1 MKDCLIIGA
10 CFAITYKEIIKIFK
24 NKALRGGYNT
34 TYYMTGEDGNE
45 QRVGECFWYTTL
57 TVDKDQRQR
66 QMALTKTYDSSYKT
80 YDNYPAIEVGS
91 YKDIPIDYDGV
102 MGVPIT
108 ILERNLDD
116 VEIVVRGGDIDW
128 ATTECGFYTP
138 PTPEQA
144 EAYKRDNETWRIQ
157 NPYLIEHDKPV
168 ITYNRVF
175 IQLEGLLYG
184 EYTDIDGEYIK
195 GHRPVLEGRQ
205 MYSRALIRKADMSQA
220 CASNAGTAQSA
231 EPGKQKKC
239 QIDKKR

>member
-1 MKDCLIIGA
+1 MKDCLIICNKNA
-10 CFAITYKEIIKIFK
+10 TTSKYVFPLIKDKVLSI
-24 NKALRGGYNT
+24 GYTVPNNYT
-34 TYYMTGEDGNE
+34 QPEGDEPRSLQGLT
-45 QRVGECFWYTTL
+45 RWVTTL
-57 TVDKDQRQR
+57 STTGKPRLV
-66 QMALTKTYDSSYKT
+66 LTATYDPERYPK
-80 YDNYPAIEVGS
+80 YDNYDAIEVS
-91 YKDIPIDYDGV
+91 KVKDIPYDYDGV

-116 VEIVVRGGDIDW
+116 VEIVGRGGDIVW

-138 PTPEQA
+138 PTPERA

-195 GHRPVLEGRQ
+195 GHRPVLEGKQ
-205 MYSRALIRKADMSQA
+205 MYSRALI
-220 CASNAGTAQSA
+220 
-231 EPGKQKKC
+231 KKL
-239 QIDKKR
+239 QI